1 MNTLRDLYQ
10 THLNRITDFVRPFSD
25 DGLQGPLLM
34 DPVAYFN
41 QRTKLLVIGQETG
54 GWLDAYDNIDAQLDF
69 YRKFNLGDKWQGPFW
84 NITRKVESALGIERC
99 SCAWTNLNRFDH
111 DGEPPTGAILE
122 AMPALDFLVREEIQ
136 LLRPDVC
143 IFYTNR
149 KYDRR
154 LAALY
159 PGVQFSDIQ
168 GLPSSHFA
176 RLTHA
181 ELPAVTI
188 RTPHPRTIRMKGWEE
203 SFIAFIQSLSTN
215 DRNAS

>member
-1 MNTLRDLYQ
+1 MNTLRELYQ
-10 THLNRITDFVRPFSD
+10 AHRHRFTDFVRPFPNE
-25 DGLQGPLLM
+25 GLQGPLLM

-41 QRTKLLVIGQETG
+41 QPTKFLVIGQETG
-54 GWLDAYDNIDAQLDF
+54 GWHDEYDDIDGQLDA

-111 DGEPPTGAILE
+111 DGDPPTGDVLE
-122 AMPALDFLVREEIQ
+122 AMPALDFLVREEIRI
-136 LLRPDVC
+136 LHPDVS

-149 KYDRR
+149 KYDDR
-154 LAALY
+154 LASLY
-159 PGVQFSDIQ
+159 PGVQFSEIA

-176 RLTHA
+176 KPTHP
-181 ELPAVTI
+181 ELPALAL

-203 SFIAFIQSLSTN
+203 SFVAFVLSAN
-215 DRNAS
+215 RNG